1 MGESGM
7 REFAP
12 GRPLVFNH
20 IPKTAGTAL
29 QLALI
34 DFLKPAKFVTGLDL
48 ALVGGYD
55 DIDSVRDSARTPF
68 FRAPEDMPA
77 DATMVSG
84 HISPGT
90 TMPRYPDAPHITVL
104 RSPQVRIL
112 SQWLHARSLTEFDL
126 RHWGPSSEA
135 FRVGWLPLREY
146 LHHDKIAPSID
157 NTMTRFLIYPHAAL
171 QRTGYIPESLD
182 DELFAAAV
190 ARLDNFSHVDL
201 TENPALM
208 TRLGSW
214 LGTELPQSRA
224 NERTSVPP
232 RRRPDL
238 AVELDRPTRDLLD
251 HRTRIDARLWKHV
264 AAKVL
269 PDANVDE
276 VLGTTFENAVDRYT
290 AIMRQ
295 PPGPMTKRDVVA
307 RIYESVVRLDP
318 RRRSA
323 HR

>member
-1 MGESGM
+1 M
-7 REFAP
+7 REFGP

-29 QLALI
+29 LQSLI
-34 DFLKPAKFVTGLDL
+34 EVLKPAKFVTGLDL

-55 DIDSVRDSARTPF
+55 DIESVRDSARTPF
-68 FRAPEDMPA
+68 FFTPEDLPA

-126 RHWGPSSEA
+126 RHWGPSAEA

-146 LHHDKIAPSID
+146 LRHDNIAPNID
-157 NTMTRFLIYPHAAL
+157 NPMTRFLVYPHPAL
-171 QRTGYIPESLD
+171 ERTGYIPESLD
-182 DELFAAAV
+182 EELFASAL
-190 ARLDNFSHVDL
+190 ARLDSFSHVDL
-201 TENPALM
+201 TENPALIS
-208 TRLGSW
+208 RLGAW

-238 AVELDRPTRDLLD
+238 AAELDRPTRDLLD

-264 AAKVL
+264 AASVL
-269 PDANVDE
+269 PDGDADE
-276 VLGTTFENAVDRYT
+276 LLGETFRKAVDRYT
-290 AIMRQ
+290 AIMKQ
-295 PPGPMTKRDVVA
+295 PPGPLTKRDVVA
-307 RIYESVVRLDP
+307 RIYGGVVRLDP
-318 RRRSA
+318 RRRTA
-323 HR
+323 RR